1 VGALVHPHQGLKGLL
16 ALFVQP
22 LAMLAKR
29 SSARA
34 GFPIIFFDIIAFGA
48 FVVVVMHRFTR
59 PGGMEWSDFHSR
71 DPFVKVC
78 GTLLTQPGLLEE
90 GIGTMNDALPDRA
103 RASVP
108 GF

>member
-1 VGALVHPHQGLKGLL
+1 
-16 ALFVQP
+16 
-22 LAMLAKR
+22 MLAKQ

-34 GFPIIFFDIIAFGA
+34 GFQVIFFDIIAFGT
-48 FVVVVMHRFTR
+48 FVVVVMHRLTR

-71 DPFVKVC
+71 FPFDMVC
-78 GTLLTQPGLLEE
+78 RTALTQPGLLEE
-90 GIGTMNDALPDRA
+90 GIGVTNDALPDRA